1 MQRDLNLDKAIS
13 MGARLISAN
22 LRNQVP
28 VKTGKLKRSIRVQG
42 MFDGNSLRFSSSYL
56 YYGKFLD
63 LGTGTYKTRKR
74 GAWNPAPG
82 KGRKGIRPRF
92 WTTIERTVQNNLK
105 RIVAKIVRDYI
116 KFSLSRKAL

>member
-22 LRNQVP
+22 LRNQAP
-28 VKTGKLKRSIRVQG
+28 SRELKRSIRVQG
-42 MFDGNSLRFSSSYL
+42 MFDGNSLRFSSNYL

-74 GAWNPAPG
+74 GDWNPAPG

-105 RIVAKIVRDYI
+105 RIVSKIVRDYI

>member
-1 MQRDLNLDKAIS
+1 MQRDINLDKAIS

-28 VKTGKLKRSIRVQG
+28 VKTGRLKRSIRVQG
-42 MFDGNSLRFSSSYL
+42 MFDGNSLRFSSNYL

-63 LGTGTYKTRKR
+63 LGTGTYKARKR